1 MGARQLTSASD
12 TRARSP
18 RPTSGSA
25 GSSARRGSAA
35 CGEGSRDPSW
45 NVADIAALADEV
57 VACTRCPRLRAHCAE
72 TARVKVRRF
81 REQEYWGR
89 PVPSFGDP
97 RARLLIV
104 GLAPAAH
111 GANRTG
117 RMFTGDD
124 SGNWLYRALHEAGF
138 ASQPASLHR
147 DDGLSLRQAYIT
159 AAAHCAPPDNRPTPA
174 EIAAC
179 RPFLVRELALLD
191 QVRVVLALGQI
202 AWDAV
207 LATLAEEGVVL
218 RPRPRF
224 GHEAEVAIDERRVLL
239 GSYHP
244 SRQNTQTGRLT
255 REMLAS
261 VLARARALS

>member
-1 MGARQLTSASD
+1 VA
-12 TRARSP
+12 RARTTP
-18 RPTSGSA
+18 ASGI
-25 GSSARRGSAA
+25 G
-35 CGEGSRDPSW
+35 
-45 NVADIAALADEV
+45 ALAGEV
-57 VACTRCPRLRAHCAE
+57 VACRRCPRLRAHCTE

-81 REQEYWGR
+81 REHDYWGR

-124 SGNWLYRALHEAGF
+124 SGAWLYRALHDAGF
-138 ASQPASLHR
+138 ASQPESVGR
-147 DDGLSLRQAYIT
+147 DDGLVLRDAYVT
-159 AAAHCAPPDNRPTPA
+159 AAAHCAPPDNRPSPA

-179 RPFLVRELALLD
+179 RPFLVRELELLERT
-191 QVRVVLALGQI
+191 RVVLALGQI

-207 LATLAEEGVVL
+207 LAALAERGVAL

-224 GHEAEVAIDERRVLL
+224 GHEAEVPIDARRTLL

-261 VLARARALS
+261 VLARARSLV

>member
-1 MGARQLTSASD
+1 MPRAVAS
-12 TRARSP
+12 
-18 RPTSGSA
+18 GVA
-25 GSSARRGSAA
+25 G
-35 CGEGSRDPSW
+35 
-45 NVADIAALADEV
+45 VAALAHEV
-57 VACTRCPRLRAHCAE
+57 IACTRCPRLRAHCAE

-81 REQEYWGR
+81 REHDYWGR

-124 SGNWLYRALHEAGF
+124 SGAWLYRALHDAGF
-138 ASQPASLHR
+138 ASQAESLHR
-147 DDGLSLRQAYIT
+147 DDGLVLRDAYVT
-159 AAAHCAPPDNRPTPA
+159 AAAHCAPPGNRPSPA

-179 RPFLVRELALLD
+179 RPFLVRELVLLERA
-191 QVRVVLALGQI
+191 RVVLALGQI

-207 LATLAEEGVVL
+207 LVALAEQGIVL

-224 GHEAEVAIDERRVLL
+224 GHEAEVRIDARRVLL

-261 VLARARALS
+261 VMTRARALV

>member
-1 MGARQLTSASD
+1 M
-12 TRARSP
+12 
-18 RPTSGSA
+18 
-25 GSSARRGSAA
+25 ARRSTPA
-35 CGEGSRDPSW
+35 GE
-45 NVADIAALADEV
+45 IAALADEV
-57 VACTRCPRLRAHCAE
+57 VACARCPRLREHCAE

-81 REQEYWGR
+81 REHDYWGR

-124 SGNWLYRALHEAGF
+124 SGAWLYRALHAAGF
-138 ASQPASLHR
+138 ASRPDSTHR
-147 DDGLSLRQAYIT
+147 DDGLVLRDAYVT
-159 AAAHCAPPDNRPTPA
+159 AAAHCAPPGNRPSPA
-174 EIAAC
+174 EISAC
-179 RPFLVRELALLD
+179 RPFLVRELRLMTRA
-191 QVRVVLALGQI
+191 RVVLALGQI

-207 LATLAEEGVVL
+207 LAALAEEGTAF

-224 GHEAEVAIDERRVLL
+224 GHEAEIPIDARRVLL

-261 VLARARALS
+261 VMGRARALASGD